1 MLSHFTDK
9 ENEKVKSLLK
19 ARRLVSETV
28 GIQIPQSCLLTSLL
42 YSFTFSTLPLLIFS
56 R

>member
-19 ARRLVSETV
+19 AIRLVSETV
-28 GIQIPQSCLLTSLL
+28 GIQIPQSCLNLSPVFLHIFYTA
-42 YSFTFSTLPLLIFS
+42 FTHIF
-56 R
+56 